1 MSKKYIDADAIG
13 IGKCNPDAFEDKGY
27 ANGWNSAIKIINDAP
42 AADVQEVRHGRWVYN
57 EWKGWHCSECGNQ
70 APFWCLAATQKLAN
84 YCQDCGA
91 KMDLS
96 TDEILKM
103 PPDDGSTIPK
113 DLWQMDQEE

>member
-1 MSKKYIDADAIG
+1 MDDLISRRAAIDALVKRTHLTWEHLKVIYPMLDVFEELPSAERRGKWESIVIG
-13 IGKCNPDAFEDKGY
+13 G
-27 ANGWNSAIKIINDAP
+27 
-42 AADVQEVRHGRWVYN
+42 EVWGTQ
-57 EWKGWHCSECGNQ
+57 CSECHAIDLYGKP
-70 APFWCLAATQKLAN
+70 A
-84 YCQDCGA
+84 YCPNCGS